1 MDQFRLT
8 GFAVFL
14 CLTAWQ
20 AVAQV
25 PRQVEWDAEYMEYD
39 KSVADGAYRL
49 IHNVVFRHQGALMYC
64 DSAYFYKETNSL
76 DAFENVHINQGDT
89 VDIYGDFLHY
99 NGNTKVAEIRRN
111 VRLEGKNTTLRTQW
125 LDFDLGSNIGYYT
138 RYADIESG
146 EDRLSSVKGYYYSD
160 AQMYFFRDSVV
171 LKNPEYTI
179 YSDTLK
185 YDAPDRTA
193 YFFGPTEIIGDSSYI
208 YCESGWY
215 NTQSNISTL
224 RKKALV
230 QNKTQTI
237 KADTLYYE
245 RETGYGEGFSNIE
258 VRDDEQNVI
267 LYGNRAIIHQDEDRA
282 MMTDSAM
289 FVYITEDDSVF
300 VHADTLRAMPD
311 TSGNRQLS
319 AYYGVRLYKS
329 DLQGACDSL
338 FYSTSDSILRLF
350 DTPVL
355 WSGEN
360 QLSADYMEIWT
371 RNRQIDQ
378 MHLKQLAL
386 IVNREDTSRYNQI
399 KGKSMVCYFA
409 DNQLSRIIA
418 RGNGQSVYYAKDND
432 KLIGVNVAESSDLVI
447 EFNGNEVDNILFLV
461 KPKAVLYPLAI
472 APRDALILKD
482 FKWEE
487 EKRPRSRYDIFR
499 K

>member
-1 MDQFRLT
+1 MDIFRRT
-8 GFAVFL
+8 GFTILL

-20 AVAQV
+20 AMGQV

-39 KSVADGAYRL
+39 KNVADGAYRL
-49 IHNVVFRHQGALMYC
+49 INNVVFRHQGALMYC
-64 DSAYFYKETNSL
+64 DSAYFYKESNSL
-76 DAFENVHINQGDT
+76 DAFEHVHINQGDT

-99 NGNTKVAEIRRN
+99 NGNTKVAEIRHN
-111 VRLEGKNTTLRTQW
+111 VRLEGKNTTLHTQW
-125 LDFDLGSNIGYYT
+125 LDFDLGSNVGYYT
-138 RYADIESG
+138 QYADIESG
-146 EDRLSSVKGYYYSD
+146 EDRLTSVKGYYYSD
-160 AQMYFFRDSVV
+160 TQMYFFSDSVV

-185 YDAPDRTA
+185 YYTPDRTA
-193 YFFGPTEIIGDSSYI
+193 YFFGPTEIVGDSSYI

-215 NTQSNISTL
+215 NTQTNISTL
-224 RKKALV
+224 RIKALV

-267 LYGNRAIIHQDEDRA
+267 LYGNRAIIHQEEDRA

-289 FVYITEDDSVF
+289 FVYVTDDDSVF

-311 TSGNRQLS
+311 SLGNRQLR
-319 AYYGVRLYKS
+319 AYYGVRLFKS
-329 DLQGACDSL
+329 DLQGTCDSL
-338 FYSTSDSILRLF
+338 FYSTADSILRLF
-350 DTPVL
+350 SAPVL

-378 MHLKQLAL
+378 MHLHQLAL
-386 IVNREDTSRYNQI
+386 IVNREDTARYNQI

-409 DNQLSRIIA
+409 DNQLNRIVA

-447 EFNGNEVDNILFLV
+447 EFHGNEVDNILFLV
-461 KPKAVLYPLAI
+461 KPKAILYPLAI

-487 EKRPRSRYDIFR
+487 EKRPRNRDDIFR
-499 K
+499 Q